1 MAALRYGI
9 VLVLLLLFCL
19 LLRAPATLLPQLLH
33 RLSGG
38 HAGLDVVGG
47 TLWEGRASELRWR
60 QLVLARDFS
69 WQVKPLSLLLGSLR
83 LKLQLAGRGAQI
95 DIRPSSLRLQAERL
109 LLPLSLLG
117 ELNQSLATYQLRGN
131 AELHSDGFEFRRDQG
146 DGRLQIRLLEAGS
159 GLVAVPVLGDY
170 RLQLAALRRGYR
182 FDVTTERGVLRVS
195 GDGRWTPGE
204 GGAVRLQLHPEAQ
217 NEALRPLLSIAGR
230 PSANGDYF
238 LSTSFR

>member
-1 MAALRYGI
+1 MAALRYC
-9 VLVLLLLFCL
+9 VVVSLLLLLCL
-19 LLRAPATLLPQLLH
+19 LLRAPATLLPPLLH

-38 HAGLDVVGG
+38 QAGLDVAGG
-47 TLWEGRASELRWR
+47 TVWEGRASALRWR
-60 QLVLARDFS
+60 QLVLARDFT
-69 WQVKPLSLLLGSLR
+69 WDVKPLPLLLGTLR
-83 LKLQLAGRGAQI
+83 LQLRLADRGAQI
-95 DIRPSSLRLQAERL
+95 DIRPSSLRLQADRL
-109 LLPLSLLG
+109 SLPLTLLG
-117 ELNQSLATYQLRGN
+117 ELDKSLAAYQLRGR
-131 AELHSDGFEFRRDQG
+131 AELQSDGFEFRRDRG
-146 DGRLQIRLLEAGS
+146 DGHLQVRVLDAGS

-170 RLQLAALRRGYR
+170 RLQLTALRRGYR
-182 FDVTTERGVLRVS
+182 FDVATERGVLRVS